1 MAGFRRAHTHKPKVG
16 GTVPDFARM
25 DAPVKL
31 NVASILR
38 EDAVYKKKQEKE
50 KKLIE
55 AYESELRDS
64 TEFYK
69 WQKGMRD
76 QDERERI
83 EAVERRR
90 VEMAASARAA
100 RRKKSFR
107 GTPADSQQRNESAAL
122 PRLTDTAWDAHCRS
136 VAPHYTIPP

>member
-1 MAGFRRAHTHKPKVG
+1 MSLGCPRGIPLYDDRLTLPRAREEAERRYRRAHTHKPKVG
-16 GTVPDFARM
+16 GTVPDFERM

-64 TEFYK
+64 TAFYK

-100 RRKKSFR
+100 RRKK
-107 GTPADSQQRNESAAL
+107 ASAEH
-122 PRLTDTAWDAHCRS
+122 TC
-136 VAPHYTIPP
+136 